1 MDDSCNG
8 SDQCIVASFHR
19 EHSALQ
25 LVFATHLPW
34 TSAFDGLRNHCIGC
48 FAHCHA
54 QIPKSMAGIFWDF
67 IAATS
72 LACGG
77 KDNGR
82 HRKHLLWLR
91 SIFLGD
97 TPCVGLAGVEFGIFV
112 PGAESTWRY
121 HIQTKI
127 LILGSIQSPLQAN
140 SNNLSHRPFY
150 RRWPLRLSFL
160 G

>member
-34 TSAFDGLRNHCIGC
+34 TSAIAGLRNHCIGC
-48 FAHCHA
+48 FAFCHA

-82 HRKHLLWLR
+82 HGEHLLWLR

-112 PGAESTWRY
+112 PGAESTLEN
-121 HIQTKI
+121 HIQT
-127 LILGSIQSPLQAN
+127 SINTFWQVPDTVQA
-140 SNNLSHRPFY
+140 Y
-150 RRWPLRLSFL
+150 
-160 G
+160 

>member
-8 SDQCIVASFHR
+8 SDQCIVAGFRR

-25 LVFATHLPW
+25 LVFATHLRR
-34 TSAFDGLRNHCIGC
+34 TSAFVGLRDHCIGC

-82 HRKHLLWLR
+82 HRKHLLWLW

-112 PGAESTWRY
+112 PGAESTLEN
-121 HIQTKI
+121 HIQT
-127 LILGSIQSPLQAN
+127 SINTFWQVPDTVQA
-140 SNNLSHRPFY
+140 Y
-150 RRWPLRLSFL
+150 
-160 G
+160 